1 MTDVYDNI
9 RRASYILSLSSTKA
23 SVYNINSLICKRK
36 IRIQLA
42 I

>member
-23 SVYNINSLICKRK
+23 SEYNINSLIL
-36 IRIQLA
+36 QEEN
-42 I
+42 